1 MSKLIE
7 STHERDVLENIRY
20 MYLFDTLSSDG
31 KRRFWRCR
39 NKNEC
44 EARVH
49 TTIDD
54 IEIIN
59 SINEHTHDSEA
70 AKNEGNVAVNSI
82 QRLAAE
88 TTESTSNVI
97 NECLAGLSEAAKV
110 GVNLDTYLN
119 TFYILLHI
127 LLLLNTFNKPVKKN

>member
-7 STHERDVLENIRY
+7 STHERDVLVNNGY
-20 MYLFDTLSSDG
+20 MYLFDELSSDG

-44 EARVH
+44 KARVH
-49 TTIDD
+49 TTVDD
-54 IEIIN
+54 IEIIK

-70 AKNEGNVAVNSI
+70 AKIEGNVAVNSI
-82 QRLAAE
+82 KRRAAE

-110 GVNLDTYLN
+110 GVNLDT
-119 TFYILLHI
+119 
-127 LLLLNTFNKPVKKN
+127 